1 MIKALLLIF
10 YTVPTWDRIVESRRN
25 IGFILGV
32 YLLPLLLLSSAGE
45 VYGLMYWGK
54 SRSEYGGLVQL
65 SQNAAAYYAVIK
77 ITLCLASVFVIAK
90 IIQSIA
96 VSFRGRQTYV
106 QAFTCTAYGISPLLA
121 LHLLNGLPN
130 MPAWVTWAMGIALCA
145 TVLYQGMPRVL
156 DPDPTHTLGLYFMS
170 VLMLLMTTALVQFLT
185 GLVLEQQI
193 QAAITP
199 HAALMR

>member
-10 YTVPTWDRIVESRRN
+10 FTVATWERIVEARRN

-45 VYGLMYWGK
+45 VYGLMHWGK
-54 SRSEYGGLVQL
+54 PRSEYGGPVPLAQY
-65 SQNAAAYYAVIK
+65 AAIHYAVIK
-77 ITLCLASVFVIAK
+77 IALNLVAVFVIAK

-106 QAFTCTAYGISPLLA
+106 QAFTCIAYGISPLVMLQ
-121 LHLLNGLPN
+121 LLNGLPN
-130 MPAWVTWAMGIALCA
+130 MPAWVTWAIGIVLCA

-156 DPDPTHTLGLYFMS
+156 LPDPTHTLGLYFMS
-170 VLMLLMTTALVQFLT
+170 VLMMLMTTALVQFLT
-185 GLVLEQQI
+185 GLVLEHQI
-193 QAAITP
+193 RAAITP
-199 HAALMR
+199 PVILLH